1 MIDAVECTKDL
12 IRYNSISANSNVSIS
27 DCLEDRLK
35 ALDFTVERVEY
46 RDAAGVAKVSLVARK
61 GKGRGGLALLGHS
74 DTVPADGW
82 AFDPFQAVIR
92 GEKLYGR
99 GSCDMKGALACML
112 AAAAAYRPS
121 DLSAPLYI
129 LFTSDEEIG
138 CTGATMIDRVS
149 KLYNQSDVRYGII
162 GEPTSMEVIHA
173 HKGAVGIR
181 AVARGRAAHSS
192 TGKGINANLRMIPFL
207 VEMKAI
213 YEDLTTDA
221 RHFNE
226 DFDPPYSDW
235 NIGINDGGTQMNV
248 TAPLSVCTVNYRPM
262 PGQDERAL
270 LQRVRA
276 AAKKC
281 GVAVDIQRVG
291 GPFLTPI
298 HSDVVQASLKAAGRR
313 KAKTVPYGTD
323 GLIFCSRMELVIL
336 GPGDIKQA
344 HTIDEWIT
352 LDQITQ
358 AVQVYRNLIER
369 FCG

>member
-1 MIDAVECTKDL
+1 MIEAVDVTKDL
-12 IRYNSISANSNVSIS
+12 IQYNSISANSNVSIA
-27 DCLEDRLK
+27 DCLDERLK
-35 ALDFTVERVEY
+35 SLDFTVERIVY
-46 RDAAGVAKVSLVARK
+46 RDAAGVEKVSLVARK
-61 GKGRGGLALLGHS
+61 GRGRGGLALLGHC

-82 AFDPFQAVIR
+82 EFDPFRAVIR
-92 GEKLYGR
+92 GDKLYGR

-112 AAAAAYRPS
+112 AAAEPYRLS
-121 DLSAPLYI
+121 DLKAPLYI
-129 LFTSDEEIG
+129 LFTSDEEVG
-138 CTGATMIDRVS
+138 CTGAKMIDQRS
-149 KLYNQSDVRYGII
+149 KLYNQSDVRYGVI
-162 GEPTSMEVIHA
+162 GEPTNMEVIHA
-173 HKGAVGIR
+173 HKGAVSIR

-192 TGKGINANLRMIPFL
+192 TGKGINANLTMIPFL

-213 YEDLTTDA
+213 YEELTTDP
-221 RHFNE
+221 RHGNA

-270 LQRVRA
+270 FQRVRDA
-276 AAKKC
+276 ARRC
-281 GVAVDIQRVG
+281 GVDVDIHRLG

-298 HSDVVQASLKAAGRR
+298 QSEVVQASLTAAGRR

-323 GLIFCSRMELVIL
+323 GLVFCSRMELVVL

-344 HTIDEWIT
+344 HTIDEWVKLEQ
-352 LDQITQ
+352 LDR

-369 FCG
+369 FCV